1 MAFALTILDAAR
13 STMGTGRSEGG
24 RSIGRESD
32 RMMRNRRHTLL
43 WMKDL
48 LDHMNQ
54 CHEQLQWAADGPTE
68 AYLAETL
75 MVDLSECQKLCEQLK
90 PSPRKAPSLATS
102 A

>member
-1 MAFALTILDAAR
+1 M
-13 STMGTGRSEGG
+13 
-24 RSIGRESD
+24 D

-54 CHEQLQWAADGPTE
+54 CHEQLQWAADGATE

-75 MVDLSECQKLCEQLK
+75 LVNLTECQKLCEQLK
-90 PSPRKAPSLATS
+90 TAPPKKGVRLAGAS